1 MLLWHRTLH
10 LRMVDPRYLEVI
22 SYCGNYPCAQ
32 PLWVDLTLKGLV
44 QCAWQP
50 GQGGLATLFP

>member
-1 MLLWHRTLH
+1 
-10 LRMVDPRYLEVI
+10 MVDPRYLEVI